1 MKAVES
7 NPEEYLYSD
16 IYDGLQRL
24 EEANT
29 AIYVVESLLRSVNKE
44 DPVATSTLK
53 TFGKGKY
60 DYWGMLFTMNSPLIP
75 MFRKATPKTFEY
87 GILKRSMA
95 KWLGGEIKSQ
105 VAADTMVLS
114 MGQTFIA
121 FIFIVLF
128 VFLSLFTF
136 FLEYLFSGSPKMGS
150 GHRGPGIR
158 PQGLYS
164 SVLQDI
170 LNSQ

>member
-1 MKAVES
+1 M
-7 NPEEYLYSD
+7 YSD

-29 AIYVVESLLRSVNKE
+29 AIYVVESLLKSLNKA

-60 DYWGMLFTMNSPLIP
+60 DYWGLLFTMNSPLIP
-75 MFRKATPKTFEY
+75 IFRKATPKTFEY

-121 FIFIVLF
+121 FIFMVLF
-128 VFLSLFTF
+128 LFISLPILLLEIIYSKGPDIFHLSQTDRSENEWQIMAL
-136 FLEYLFSGSPKMGS
+136 LL
-150 GHRGPGIR
+150 RR
-158 PQGLYS
+158 R
-164 SVLQDI
+164 
-170 LNSQ
+170 

>member
-1 MKAVES
+1 MLEGENTVTYVMES
-7 NPEEYLYSD
+7 N
-16 IYDGLQRL
+16 
-24 EEANT
+24 
-29 AIYVVESLLRSVNKE
+29 LRAVNKA
-44 DPVATSTLK
+44 DPKSLPNIK
-53 TFGKGKY
+53 TFGEGKY
-60 DYWGMLFTMNSPLIP
+60 EYWGLLFTRNSPLLP
-75 MFRKATPKTFEY
+75 MFRKATPKTFEN
-87 GILKRSMA
+87 GIYKKSSI

-105 VAADTMVLS
+105 AAGETMVLS

-128 VFLSLFTF
+128 VFLSLFTLS
-136 FLEYLFSGSPKMGS
+136 LEYLFCGVPKMGS
-150 GHRGPGIR
+150 GPNIR